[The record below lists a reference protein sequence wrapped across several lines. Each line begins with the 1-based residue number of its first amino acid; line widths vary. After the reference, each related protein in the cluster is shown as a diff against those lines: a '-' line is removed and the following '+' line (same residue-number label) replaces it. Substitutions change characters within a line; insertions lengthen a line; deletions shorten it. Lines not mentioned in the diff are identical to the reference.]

1 MHQCCTHTWNKNPFF
16 FIATCCILFTFETR
30 CSVTRQ
36 AHTQMYFS
44 LSAVIAL
51 LSSLKFSQCKHNIVV
66 PTLTE
71 LGICCLFF
79 VLFFY
84 FCMCVF
90 VFRENSIKC
99 NVSGIREF
107 LAPGKWVITAG
118 NKCKSRK
125 NLRDNVISN

>member
-1 MHQCCTHTWNKNPFF
+1 M
-16 FIATCCILFTFETR
+16 
-30 CSVTRQ
+30 TRQ

-79 VLFFY
+79 VLFFLFLY
-84 FCMCVF
+84 VCVCF
-90 VFRENSIKC
+90 Q
-99 NVSGIREF
+99 
-107 LAPGKWVITAG
+107 GK
-118 NKCKSRK
+118 
-125 NLRDNVISN
+125 

>member
-1 MHQCCTHTWNKNPFF
+1 M
-16 FIATCCILFTFETR
+16 
-30 CSVTRQ
+30 TRQ

-79 VLFFY
+79 VLFFLISV
-84 FCMCVF
+84 CVCLF
-90 VFRENSIKC
+90 
-99 NVSGIREF
+99 SGKIV
-107 LAPGKWVITAG
+107 LNAMYLVLG
-118 NKCKSRK
+118 NFWPQESGSSQQEINASQER
-125 NLRDNVISN
+125 I